1 MVATSSNRPLW
12 RKWLTAK
19 GLPSAF
25 ACELSI
31 EEAQDA
37 YNAIG
42 DTALNALR
50 VRAANPTPQWEDATP
65 AGYGPDAN
73 PAVPAQREAPQ
84 ADIIPASI
92 PVSIPVSI
100 PAANPAP
107 ALGNNP
113 NTAAAL
119 QMLIAS
125 LTANN
130 SLDADAVRAIMRE
143 ELPNL
148 VPVTRLEIVTPQGIK
163 DCGSEPRH
171 KLVPTLIQILS
182 QKIPAALVG
191 PAGSGKTTAAE
202 QAAHALDIP
211 FYIQGAVQGAH
222 ELLGFV
228 DAHGRYQSTP
238 FRQAFEHGGAICL
251 DELDAGDAAGVLVLN
266 SALANGHMPFPD
278 QTEPVKRHPAFNVIA
293 CLNTYGTGADRTYVG
308 RTQLDGA
315 TLDRFA
321 FLAWG
326 YDERLERA
334 IVGASPDDTPAP
346 RKLPASTMTA
356 DAWVNRVQALRSGA
370 AKEKAR
376 VVISPRAS
384 LYGVRMIA
392 AGMPQATIEDCL
404 IWRGMDAD
412 LRRRIESA
420 ATL

>member
-1 MVATSSNRPLW
+1 MS
-12 RKWLTAK
+12 
-19 GLPSAF
+19 
-25 ACELSI
+25 
-31 EEAQDA
+31 EAQQA
-37 YNAIG
+37 YNDAG
-42 DTALNALR
+42 DTALNGLLT
-50 VRAANPTPQWEDATP
+50 RAANPAPQWKDATP

-73 PAVPAQREAPQ
+73 PAVPAQREAPREVPYEAPQ
-84 ADIIPASI
+84 ALAN

-130 SLDADAVRAIMRE
+130 SLDENRVRAIMRE

-148 VPVTRLEIVTPQGIK
+148 VPVTRLEIVTPAGIK

-334 IVGASPDDTPAP
+334 IVGASPEDSPAP

-420 ATL
+420 ASL